1 MAMVQTLLG
10 HELRNVQLVFLEDEA
25 RVDFEELVYKLGGA
39 AGVNSLEVDV
49 EGVVNK
55 VFLGD
60 N

>member
-1 MAMVQTLLG
+1 MVQTLLG
-10 HELRNVQLVFLEDEA
+10 HELHNVQLVFLEGEA
-25 RVDFEELVYKLGGA
+25 RVDFEELVYKLDGA
-39 AGVNSLEVDV
+39 TGVNSLEVDV

>member
-1 MAMVQTLLG
+1 MVQTLLG
-10 HELRNVQLVFLEDEA
+10 HELRNVQLVFLEGEA

>member
-1 MAMVQTLLG
+1 MVQTLLG
-10 HELRNVQLVFLEDEA
+10 HELRNVQLVFLEGEA
-25 RVDFEELVYKLGGA
+25 RVDFEELVHKLDGA
-39 AGVNSLEVDV
+39 ASVNSLEVDV

>member
-1 MAMVQTLLG
+1 MVQTLLG
-10 HELRNVQLVFLEDEA
+10 HELRNVQLVFLEGEA
-25 RVDFEELVYKLGGA
+25 RVDFEELIYKLDGA